1 MCICKIL
8 ALAHQ
13 SINLGVSC
21 VLPAHGGLR
30 EELDLNQSGH
40 SSEKCRAGALKHL
53 GTLAF
58 GKYNSSP
65 DFVERDSAMQF
76 PLRFRAALSVAFLL
90 LTFCALATNAQ
101 VATSSPVTDSKGGP
115 SAGGQVSSSIV
126 IHGPLR
132 SFLRMAGIS
141 QQASPEE
148 AMPLFAR
155 NIYVQGYVGWR
166 DRSTPTEF
174 LILLGRYANQS
185 KELSELAGASGTI
198 HLGRCEDAAPLLR
211 ILGYRMRQQCGNK
224 DAALITA
231 DAERAFLT
239 MDSGFPLPAL
249 EDSFRHGREFE
260 YHFPET
266 RVPILFSEKDWK
278 NAIHLNKRE
287 PQRDVIELFLRHPAV
302 ARLYWALSRMDAE
315 TRDVLRQ
322 KVGLE
327 RLVQYSPELDYYG
340 TQITI
345 RSGVVEVPGG
355 AVAEQAWGELV
366 GASPRDPGE
375 FITRLLGKDK
385 GWLATYF
392 DCLERVTPGQQKH
405 FAEAARLKAYYAAFR
420 GPHAT
425 GEAARPAFR
434 LAPGLLLLLTRLQ
447 WESDDQPLVP
457 GGVDL
462 WKDIFKQKSDHSL
475 VHDLGKI
482 SASWNRSDQ
491 VLEAMFALSRLE
503 IDSGP
508 LQMYLLFNELDGKR
522 SPNHRL
528 KPETLRLM
536 ARHFEEYK
544 DQFEVFSEFAELDDA
559 SIVKFID
566 TASALDRIS
575 SHTLRGNALGV
586 FQANIGIWQI
596 LARQREIPE
605 GKLNKSWQEGL
616 AGFDKIGSP
625 AQLVDVGCAS
635 LRSVFHAVT
644 GKPNVSQD
652 EIIEL
657 LAGPRQNDPDGQR
670 VHVEMAKGI
679 RGVMDGQRLVSLD
692 ALLALA
698 DGLSD
703 KSKGAGTNSLLPMMA
718 ELREFQMP
726 RPIFSSSERSE
737 WAAGI
742 YNNRHTE
749 MQMQTDVAKQL
760 KGSPSPAQIEEARGE
775 LAPFLRDTLVG
786 LNYAYYEPPGAQL
799 LRVDPLFVRSHD
811 FAGETVEGV
820 EGLWRTPQLFGAGIA
835 AGGGAHLVGSLADL
849 PYALSEAEQ
858 DFIVPENVQALI
870 WREAVPGLLA
880 SAILPRWWNV
890 SKNEL
895 HAITLH
901 QRAGEE
907 LLLASESDQALRQK
921 VINILS
927 QRMTARQISWL
938 QQELTSG
945 NAEDVLLQATPADD
959 FYLSVQFRQIFPD
972 DTTSWGPAGK
982 ELALLI
988 QEDSAEV
995 NWARLS
1001 RDFGVPHPILAQS
1014 QAPEL
1019 ISLKPFPAFAG
1030 YSSRLMAESWD
1041 SNNLYWARLVDE
1053 MGLPPAALNRIVP
1066 ELTREMVGKI
1076 FATDFEDWQ
1085 ALLRAMRQTG
1095 KEFREGKIAGGP
1107 ATRAAAGQTVN

>member
-1 MCICKIL
+1 
-8 ALAHQ
+8 
-13 SINLGVSC
+13 
-21 VLPAHGGLR
+21 
-30 EELDLNQSGH
+30 
-40 SSEKCRAGALKHL
+40 
-53 GTLAF
+53 
-58 GKYNSSP
+58 
-65 DFVERDSAMQF
+65 MQF
-76 PLRFRAALSVAFLL
+76 PFRFPAVLSGVVLL
-90 LTFCALATNAQ
+90 LTIPALTTSAQ
-101 VATSSPVTDSKGGP
+101 VATSSPPTDSK
-115 SAGGQVSSSIV
+115 SAPRNDDQSSSSIV

-141 QQASPEE
+141 QQASLAE

-155 NIYVQGYVGWR
+155 NVYVQGYVGWR

-174 LILLGRYANQS
+174 LILLGRYVNQS
-185 KELSELAGASGTI
+185 KELSELAGPSGTI
-198 HLGRCEDAAPLLR
+198 HLSRCEDAAPLLR
-211 ILGYRMRQQCGNK
+211 ILGYRMRQQCGDK
-224 DAALITA
+224 DTSLVTA
-231 DAERAFLT
+231 DPERAFLT

-278 NAIHLNKRE
+278 NVIHVNKRE
-287 PQRDVIELFLRHPAV
+287 PQRDLIELFLRRPAV
-302 ARLYWALSRMDAE
+302 ARLYWALSRMDVE
-315 TRDVLRQ
+315 TRDLLRH

-340 TQITI
+340 TQIMI
-345 RSGVVEVPGG
+345 RSGVVQVPGG
-355 AVAEQAWGELV
+355 PAAEQGWSEVV
-366 GASPRDPGE
+366 GASPHEAGE
-375 FITRLLGKDK
+375 FVVKLLAKDK

-392 DCLERVTPGQQKH
+392 DCLERVGAEQQQH
-405 FAEAARLKAYYAAFR
+405 FAEAARLKTYYAAFR
-420 GPHAT
+420 GQHVT
-425 GEAARPAFR
+425 SEAARPAFR

-447 WESDDQPLVP
+447 WESDGQPFIP

-462 WKDIFKQKSDHSL
+462 WKDILRQKSDHSL
-475 VHDLGKI
+475 VRDLGKA
-482 SASWNRSDQ
+482 SANWNRPDQ
-491 VLEAMFALSRLE
+491 VLEAMFALSRIE
-503 IDSGP
+503 TDSGP
-508 LQMYLLFNELDGKR
+508 LQTYLLFTEMDSRR
-522 SPNHRL
+522 SPEHRL

-536 ARHFEEYK
+536 AKHFEEYR

-566 TASALDRIS
+566 TASALDKIS

-586 FQANIGIWQI
+586 FQANIGMWKI

-605 GKLNKSWQEGL
+605 ARLNQSWQDGL
-616 AGFDKIGSP
+616 RGFDKISTP
-625 AQLVDVGCAS
+625 AQLVSVGCSS
-635 LRSVFHAVT
+635 LRAVFRAVT
-644 GKPNVSQD
+644 GKENVTQD
-652 EIIEL
+652 EVIEL
-657 LAGPRQNDPDGQR
+657 LAGPRQSDPESQR

-692 ALLALA
+692 SLLALA

-703 KSKGAGTNSLLPMMA
+703 KSRAAEKSSLLPMMA

-760 KGSPSPAQIEEARGE
+760 KGTPSPAQIEEARGE
-775 LAPFLRDTLVG
+775 LASFLRDTLVG

-820 EGLWRTPQLFGAGIA
+820 EGLWRAPQLFGAGIA

-870 WREAVPGLLA
+870 WRETVPGLLT

-907 LLLASESDQALRQK
+907 LLLASESDEALRHK
-921 VINILS
+921 VVNILS
-927 QRMTARQISWL
+927 QRMPARQTSWL
-938 QQELTSG
+938 EQELADG
-945 NAEDVLLQATPADD
+945 NAESTLSQVTPADV
-959 FYLSVQFRQIFPD
+959 FYLSVQFRQRFPD
-972 DTTSWGPAGK
+972 DNNSWGPAGK
-982 ELALLI
+982 ELAHLI
-988 QEDSAEV
+988 QEDAAEV

-1001 RDFGVPHPILAQS
+1001 RDFGVPHPILAQTD
-1014 QAPEL
+1014 APEL

-1041 SNNLYWARLVDE
+1041 SNNLYWARLADE
-1053 MGLPPAALNRIVP
+1053 MGLPPAMLNRVVP
-1066 ELTREMVGKI
+1066 ELTRQMVGKI

-1107 ATRAAAGQTVN
+1107 ATRAAAGQSPNN

>member
-1 MCICKIL
+1 
-8 ALAHQ
+8 
-13 SINLGVSC
+13 
-21 VLPAHGGLR
+21 
-30 EELDLNQSGH
+30 
-40 SSEKCRAGALKHL
+40 
-53 GTLAF
+53 
-58 GKYNSSP
+58 
-65 DFVERDSAMQF
+65 MQF
-76 PLRFRAALSVAFLL
+76 PLRLRAVSGFFLL
-90 LTFCALATNAQ
+90 LTLCALAAGAQ
-101 VATSSPVTDSKGGP
+101 TATSAPAADSNSR
-115 SAGGQVSSSIV
+115 SARPGDDPSSSIASGV
-126 IHGPLR
+126 MIHGPVR

-141 QQASPEE
+141 QQASLQEV
-148 AMPLFAR
+148 MPLFAR

-174 LILLGRYANQS
+174 LVLLGRYVNQS
-185 KELSELAGASGTI
+185 KELSELAGSSGTI
-198 HLGRCEDAAPLLR
+198 HLARCEDAGPLLH
-211 ILGYRMRQQCGNK
+211 ILGYRMRQQCGDK
-224 DAALITA
+224 DTSLITS
-231 DAERAFLT
+231 DPERAFLT

-249 EDSFRHGREFE
+249 EDSLRHGREFE
-260 YHFPET
+260 YQYPEN
-266 RVPILFSEKDWK
+266 RVPILFSEKIWK
-278 NAIHLNKRE
+278 GAIHLNKRE
-287 PQRDVIELFLRHPAV
+287 PQRDLIELFLRHPAA

-315 TRDVLRQ
+315 TREVLRD

-340 TQITI
+340 TQIMI
-345 RSGVVEVPGG
+345 RSGVVQVPGG
-355 AVAEQAWGELV
+355 PAAEQSWGELV
-366 GASPRDPGE
+366 GASPREAGE
-375 FITRLLGKDK
+375 FVVKLLAKDK

-392 DCLERVTPGQQKH
+392 DCLERVGPEQQQH
-405 FAEAARLKAYYAAFR
+405 FADAGRLKTYYAAFR
-420 GPHAT
+420 GQHAT

-447 WESDDQPLVP
+447 WEPDGQPLVP

-462 WKDIFKQKSDHSL
+462 WKDILKQKSDHAL
-475 VHDLGKI
+475 VHDLGK
-482 SASWNRSDQ
+482 ASGNWSRPEQ

-503 IDSGP
+503 TESGP
-508 LQMYLLFNELDGKR
+508 LQTFLLFTELDNKR
-522 SPNHRL
+522 PHGHQL
-528 KPETLRLM
+528 KSETLRLM
-536 ARHFEEYK
+536 ARHFEEYR
-544 DQFEVFSEFAELDDA
+544 DQFEIFSEFAELDDA

-566 TASALDRIS
+566 TASALDKIS

-586 FQANIGIWQI
+586 FQANIGMWQI
-596 LARQREIPE
+596 LARQREIPQ
-605 GKLNKSWQEGL
+605 GKLNQSWQDSL
-616 AGFDKIGSP
+616 SGFDKISTP

-635 LRSVFHAVT
+635 LRAVFRAAS
-644 GKPNVSQD
+644 GKESLSQD
-652 EIIEL
+652 EVIEL
-657 LAGPRQNDPDGQR
+657 LAGPRQKDPEDQR
-670 VHVEMAKGI
+670 VHAEMAKGI

-698 DGLSD
+698 DGLNA
-703 KSKGAGTNSLLPMMA
+703 KSRAEGKNSLLPMMA

-760 KGSPSPAQIEEARGE
+760 KGSPTPAQIEEARGE
-775 LAPFLRDTLVG
+775 VAPFLRDTLVG

-820 EGLWRTPQLFGAGIA
+820 EGLWHAPQLFGAGIA

-870 WREAVPGLLA
+870 WREAVPGLLT

-895 HAITLH
+895 HAITLY

-907 LLLASESDQALRQK
+907 LLQAAESDRGLRDK
-921 VINILS
+921 VISILS
-927 QRMTARQISWL
+927 QRMSARQVSWL
-938 QQELTSG
+938 EHQFDDGDAGDILSQ
-945 NAEDVLLQATPADD
+945 VTPADV
-959 FYLSVQFRQIFPD
+959 FYLSALFRLRYPD
-972 DTTSWGPAGK
+972 DNTSWGPAGR
-982 ELALLI
+982 ELANLI

-995 NWARLS
+995 NWERLS
-1001 RDFGVPHPILAQS
+1001 RDFGVPHPILAQTD
-1014 QAPEL
+1014 APEL

-1053 MGLPPAALNRIVP
+1053 MGLPPAMLNRVVP
-1066 ELTREMVGKI
+1066 ELTRQMVGNI

-1085 ALLRAMRQTG
+1085 ALLRAMRETG
-1095 KEFREGKIAGGP
+1095 KEFREGKIAGGS
-1107 ATRAAAGQTVN
+1107 ATRAAAGQSSNN

>member
-1 MCICKIL
+1 
-8 ALAHQ
+8 
-13 SINLGVSC
+13 V
-21 VLPAHGGLR
+21 
-30 EELDLNQSGH
+30 
-40 SSEKCRAGALKHL
+40 
-53 GTLAF
+53 
-58 GKYNSSP
+58 
-65 DFVERDSAMQF
+65 
-76 PLRFRAALSVAFLL
+76 
-90 LTFCALATNAQ
+90 
-101 VATSSPVTDSKGGP
+101 GP
-115 SAGGQVSSSIV
+115 
-126 IHGPLR
+126 
-132 SFLRMAGIS
+132 
-141 QQASPEE
+141 
-148 AMPLFAR
+148 
-155 NIYVQGYVGWR
+155 
-166 DRSTPTEF
+166 
-174 LILLGRYANQS
+174 
-185 KELSELAGASGTI
+185 SGTI
-198 HLGRCEDAAPLLR
+198 HLARCEDAAPLLR

-224 DAALITA
+224 DAALVTA
-231 DAERAFLT
+231 DPERAFLT

-249 EDSFRHGREFE
+249 EDSFRHGREFD

-266 RVPILFSEKDWK
+266 RIPILFSEKDWK
-278 NAIHLNKRE
+278 NSIHVNKRE
-287 PQRDVIELFLRHPAV
+287 PQRDLIELFLRHPAA
-302 ARLYWALSRMDAE
+302 ARLYWALSRMDVE

-340 TQITI
+340 TQIMI
-345 RSGVVEVPGG
+345 RSGVVQVPGG
-355 AVAEQAWGELV
+355 PAAEQGWSEVV
-366 GASPRDPGE
+366 GASPHEAGE
-375 FITRLLGKDK
+375 FVVKLLAKDK

-392 DCLERVTPGQQKH
+392 DCLERVGHEQQKH
-405 FAEAARLKAYYAAFR
+405 FAEAGRLKTYYAAFR
-420 GPHAT
+420 GQHVT

-447 WESDDQPLVP
+447 WESDGQPLVP

-462 WKDIFKQKSDHSL
+462 WKEILKQKSDHSL
-475 VHDLGKI
+475 VRDLGK
-482 SASWNRSDQ
+482 SSRNWTGSDQ

-503 IDSGP
+503 TDSGP
-508 LQMYLLFNELDGKR
+508 LQMYLLFTELDSKR
-522 SPNHRL
+522 SPDHRL

-536 ARHFEEYK
+536 AKHYEVYR
-544 DQFEVFSEFAELDDA
+544 DQFEVFSEFPDLDDT

-566 TASALDRIS
+566 TASALDKIS
-575 SHTLRGNALGV
+575 GHTLRGNALGV
-586 FQANIGIWQI
+586 FQANIGMWQI

-605 GKLNKSWQEGL
+605 AKLNKSWQDGL
-616 AGFDKIGSP
+616 AGFDKISGP
-625 AQLVDVGCAS
+625 AQLVDVGCSS
-635 LRSVFHAVT
+635 LRSVFRAVN
-644 GKPNVSQD
+644 GKQNVSQD

-657 LAGPRQNDPDGQR
+657 LAGPRQSDPESQR

-692 ALLALA
+692 SLLALA

-703 KSKGAGTNSLLPMMA
+703 KSKAAEKSSLLPMMA

-760 KGSPSPAQIEEARGE
+760 KGSPSPAQIEEARGQ

-820 EGLWRTPQLFGAGIA
+820 EGLWRAPQLFGAGIA

-870 WREAVPGLLA
+870 WRETVPGLLT

-890 SKNEL
+890 SRNEL

-901 QRAGEE
+901 QRVGEE

-921 VINILS
+921 VVNILS
-927 QRMTARQISWL
+927 QRMTARQTSWL
-938 QQELTSG
+938 EQELTNG
-945 NAEDVLLQATPADD
+945 NAEGTVSRVTPADV
-959 FYLSVQFRQIFPD
+959 FYLSVQFRQRFPD
-972 DTTSWGPAGK
+972 DNTSWGPAGQ
-982 ELALLI
+982 ELARLI

-1001 RDFGVPHPILAQS
+1001 RDFGVPHPILAQTD
-1014 QAPEL
+1014 APEL

-1053 MGLPPAALNRIVP
+1053 MGLPPAMLNRVAP
-1066 ELTREMVGKI
+1066 ELTRQMVGKI

-1085 ALLRAMRQTG
+1085 ALLRAMRETG

-1107 ATRAAAGQTVN
+1107 ATRAAAGQAPN